1 MESGGGEVMEG
12 LFHILR
18 SGPKVP
24 TPGETEMSLV
34 HKVNLHSDSREILV
48 ISE

>member
-1 MESGGGEVMEG
+1 MGWGRGEVIEG

-18 SGPKVP
+18 SSPKVP
-24 TPGETEMSLV
+24 APGESEMSLAN
-34 HKVNLHSDSREILV
+34 KVNLHSDSREILV

>member
-1 MESGGGEVMEG
+1 MEG

-18 SGPKVP
+18 SDPKVP
-24 TPGETEMSLV
+24 APGELEMSLV